1 MAWMGNEWRPNTG
14 EMADKEVR
22 RRKKL
27 ARQEKRVERLNEPL
41 FAWLCKTFRVVT
53 VFGTLVLVGLDIYQ
67 CVSLEIENMVP
78 RTVFTAFSAWTTF
91 GLIWTVAAL
100 GQMFSLKKQGE
111 TDQKKIRRYLID
123 VVIAVAGM
131 VILGIAAFS
140 IT

>member
-1 MAWMGNEWRPNTG
+1 MING
-14 EMADKEVR
+14 
-22 RRKKL
+22 KK
-27 ARQEKRVERLNEPL
+27 
-41 FAWLCKTFRVVT
+41 
-53 VFGTLVLVGLDIYQ
+53 GDG
-67 CVSLEIENMVP
+67 MVP
-78 RTVFTAFSAWTTF
+78 AADTSKNSGIPARVWAALTF
-91 GLIWTVAAL
+91 VCLANVVGHLAVLPSLPAQIPVHWGADGAVNGWGPSWTVAAL